1 MTGANVNSKFVDAH
15 LRRILWPELS
25 AIGFRRSGRTAW
37 RDRPH
42 AVQVVSIQ
50 SFNSYVAEGVGATTS
65 SFTVPIGV
73 FYPVIE
79 EFDPVP
85 SFHGDLTRPA
95 EWHCHARNHLGK
107 SISQVGEWF
116 PGSLQDRPEVWFVKP
131 DGSNVEAVVTDARDR
146 VLEGGIPWLERL
158 ADPREARR
166 AFSED
171 PGRSLALGLGSEDY
185 GGSLGS
191 PARFHA
197 IEALST
203 LIDDPS
209 QRDGSRR

>member
-1 MTGANVNSKFVDAH
+1 VSGANVDSKFVDAR

-42 AVQVVSIQ
+42 AVQVVCIQ
-50 SFNSYVAEGVGATTS
+50 SFNSYVAEGVGATTF
-65 SFTVPIGV
+65 SFSVPIGV

-85 SFHGDLTRPA
+85 SFHGDPTRPA
-95 EWHCHARNHLGK
+95 EWHCHARSHLGK
-107 SISQVGEWF
+107 GISQVGEWF
-116 PGSLQDRPEVWFVKP
+116 PRPLRDRPEVWFVKP

-146 VLEGGIPWLERL
+146 ILEGGIPWLERL
-158 ADPREARR
+158 ADLREARR

-171 PGRSLALGLGSEDY
+171 PGRSLAFGLGGEDY

-191 PARFHA
+191 PARFYA

-209 QRDGSRR
+209 QHDGSRG

>member
-1 MTGANVNSKFVDAH
+1 VSARSLDSRFVDTY
-15 LRRILWPELS
+15 LRRILWPELK

-42 AVQVVSIQ
+42 AVQVVCIQ

-73 FYPVIE
+73 FYPVIAE
-79 EFDPVP
+79 YDPVP
-85 SFHGDLTRPA
+85 SFHGDPARPA
-95 EWHCHARNHLGK
+95 EWQCHARNHLGK
-107 SISQVGEWF
+107 GISQEGEWF
-116 PGSLQDRPEVWFVKP
+116 PSPLADRPDVWFVSP

-146 VLEGGIPWLERL
+146 ILFVGLPWLERL
-158 ADPREARR
+158 ADVREARR
-166 AFSED
+166 AFAED
-171 PGRSLALGLGSEDY
+171 AGTSVAFGLGGEDY
-185 GGSLGS
+185 GGSLES
-191 PARFHA
+191 PVRFYS

-209 QRDGSRR
+209 RHDGHRG